1 MQNLVNCG
9 LNKVLIGW
17 HEVSEWS
24 YDFSGQEVECQTE
37 SDGERQSRQ
46 RRQRTSEDGQKH

>member
-37 SDGERQSRQ
+37 SDGEWQSRQ
-46 RRQRTSEDGQKH
+46 CTSEDGQKH